1 MNRLTLSCLWSL
13 VLLGACGGGSS
24 GGGSAPATAAVTFV
38 YMAATARD
46 PTIRDC
52 GVGHTHIHPSWRS
65 FDHVDMNANGADEW
79 RVSFSDVPV
88 NSGLRIRVNDANK
101 CDIDPN
107 GATTENVFAN
117 GVQLTRIV
125 GTPGNGTE
133 PGLAFSVD
141 ANGNVSP

>member
-1 MNRLTLSCLWSL
+1 MNRLTLSALLSL
-13 VLLGACGGGSS
+13 ALLAACGGGGS
-24 GGGSAPATAAVTFV
+24 GGGGAPSTVAVTFV

-52 GVGHTHIHPSWRS
+52 GVGRTHIHPSWRN
-65 FDHVDMNANGADEW
+65 FGRVDMNANGADEW
-79 RVSFSDVPV
+79 RTSFSDVPV
-88 NSGLRIRVNDANK
+88 NRDLSIRINDANK
-101 CDIDPN
+101 CLQDPN

-117 GVQLTRIV
+117 GVQLTQVV